1 MEPFSSNIK
10 KLLENEKKLSIFQE
24 VTFLAQKKK
33 KKKKKMKE
41 NPALKKCLIFRE

>member
-33 KKKKKMKE
+33 KKKKKKMK
-41 NPALKKCLIFRE
+41 

>member
-10 KLLENEKKLSIFQE
+10 KLLENEKKTLYISGSNFPSS
-24 VTFLAQKKK
+24 
-33 KKKKKMKE
+33 KKKMKE

>member
-33 KKKKKMKE
+33 KKKNERKPCSEKMSY
-41 NPALKKCLIFRE
+41 I